1 MAARR
6 IAVAPRTA
14 RGGFSLIELMVAVT
28 IGLVVTLI
36 IFNVL
41 QASETRKRT
50 TTGVND
56 INQSGAYSA
65 YILDRTI
72 RTAGSGFS
80 NQLAPSGQPRGIEGC
95 RLSMNRGATV
105 LAPAP
110 SAYPAPFAGVA
121 QTPVIAPV
129 IIDQGANSDVIT
141 VMSGASGLGEVGA
154 RTSLPTPAIA
164 TVGVTST
171 ISLRA
176 NDLVLFAREA
186 ATGPCVV
193 SQIASLAAPDSVT
206 LGGTYSTGTP
216 ASALQ
221 EADLALS
228 LGNITTNPPQMRMYG
243 VGAQQTLV
251 SYDLL
256 RLDGS
261 AFADMSPV
269 AEGVVAMRAIY
280 GIDNLP
286 VVGGVAGDNI
296 VDEWVDPSGL
306 NWSGTALR
314 AGTAAASERIRQIVA
329 VRVAIVLRTAT
340 AERDPINA
348 NRSFTLYSDLPVAF
362 TRPVISFTAAGDDR
376 FRYRVIETTIPVRNN
391 LL

>member
-1 MAARR
+1 MTSRSILA
-6 IAVAPRTA
+6 APRA
-14 RGGFSLIELMVAVT
+14 AVRGFSLIELMVAVT
-28 IGLVVTLI
+28 IGLIVTLI

-41 QASETRKRT
+41 QSSETRKRV

-72 RTAGSGFS
+72 RTAGSGFT

-95 RLSMNRGATV
+95 RLSMQRGATV

-110 SAYPAPFAGVA
+110 AAYPAPFDGVS
-121 QTPVIAPV
+121 QNPVIAPV
-129 IIDQGANSDVIT
+129 IIDQGTNSDVIT
-141 VMSGASGLGEVGA
+141 VMSGASGLAETGT

-171 ISLRA
+171 ISLRV

-193 SQIASLAAPDSVT
+193 SQIASIAAPDSVT

-216 ASALQ
+216 ASGLQ
-221 EADLALS
+221 ESDLALS
-228 LGNITTNPPQMRMYG
+228 LGNTTTNPPQMRMYG
-243 VGAQQTLV
+243 VGTQQTLV

-256 RLDGS
+256 RLDGT
-261 AFADMSPV
+261 AATVMTPV

-280 GIDNLP
+280 GIDNSP
-286 VVGGVAGDNI
+286 AGGDNI
-296 VDEWVDPSGL
+296 VDAWVDPSGL

-340 AERDPINA
+340 AERDAIAA
-348 NRSFTLYSDLPVAF
+348 NRSFTLYADLPSGSP
-362 TRPVISFTAAGDDR
+362 TRTISFTATGDDR